1 MRRWLVGLL
10 LFWAGAGGMLHAQPG
25 PVYVGLDAEFGH
37 RTSTSAQAIQQG
49 IEIAVAEINQ
59 AGGVLGGRKLSLV
72 TSDNRSI
79 TAVGLDNLR
88 KLAAQPD
95 LVAVFGGKFS
105 PIYIEALPLVHELGL
120 PLLNPWGSADGITDH
135 PHQPSYTFR
144 LSIKDAWVGPAFVR
158 FAREHH
164 QASRLGLL
172 VPNTAWGRSNKA
184 ALEAAVGAA
193 PGMQLVAHRWYHWGD
208 ASLLAS
214 YQALREAGAQAIV
227 LVANE
232 TEGSLLIRE
241 MAGLPQDQRL
251 PVISHWGITGGEF
264 ARMAGPALDVIDL
277 AVLQSFSFVGARSA
291 TAQRVL
297 AALERGWGHTRPEL
311 VPSPVGVAHAYDLM
325 HLLARAI
332 DKAGSTDRRAVR
344 AALEQLG
351 PYDGLVQRY
360 ARPFTPT
367 RHDALGPER
376 IFFAR
381 YTAHDELIPLTP
393 SARRRP

>member
-10 LFWAGAGGMLHAQPG
+10 WLWLGAPGALLAQPG

-49 IEIAVAEINQ
+49 IEIAMAEINNT
-59 AGGVLGGRKLSLV
+59 GGVLGGRKLSLV

-88 KLAAQPD
+88 KHAAHPD

-105 PIYIEALPLVHELGL
+105 PIYIEALPLVHEIGL
-120 PLLNPWGSADGITDH
+120 PLLDPWGSADGITDH

-164 QASRLGLL
+164 HASRLGLL

-184 ALEAAVGAA
+184 ALESAVGAA
-193 PGMQLVAHRWYHWGD
+193 PGMKLVGHRWYNWGD

-241 MAGLPQDQRL
+241 MAGLPRDQRL
-251 PVISHWGITGGEF
+251 PIISHWGITGGDF
-264 ARMAGPALDVIDL
+264 ARMAGPALDEIDL
-277 AVLQSFSFVGARSA
+277 AVLQSYSFVGARSA
-291 TAQRVL
+291 TAQRVM
-297 AALERGWGHTRPEL
+297 AALQRGWGHARPES
-311 VPSPVGVAHAYDLM
+311 VPSPVGVAHAYDLT

-360 ARPFTPT
+360 ARPFTPS
-367 RHDALGPER
+367 RHDALGPEH

-381 YTAHDELIPLTP
+381 YTAADELIPMAP
-393 SARRRP
+393 SRRRP

>member
-1 MRRWLVGLL
+1 MRRCLIFLL
-10 LFWAGAGGMLHAQPG
+10 TLWVFVSAPLHAQTG

-37 RTSTSAQAIQQG
+37 RTSTSAQAVQQG
-49 IEIAVAEINQ
+49 IEVAIDEINR
-59 AGGVLGGRKLSLV
+59 AGGVLGGRKLALM
-72 TSDNRSI
+72 TTDNRSI

-88 KLAAQPD
+88 KLASQPD

-105 PIYIEALPLVHELGL
+105 PIYIEALPLVHEIGI

-135 PHQPSYTFR
+135 AYRPSYTFR
-144 LSIKDAWVGPAFVR
+144 LSIRDSWVGPAFVR
-158 FAREHH
+158 FAQERH
-164 QASRLGLL
+164 AARRLGLI

-184 ALEAAVGAA
+184 ALEAAVAAA
-193 PGMQLVAHRWYHWGD
+193 PGMQLVGHRWYNWGD
-208 ASLLAS
+208 PSLLAS
-214 YQALREAGAQAIV
+214 YQALRDAGAQAIV

-232 TEGSLLIRE
+232 TEGSLLVRE
-241 MAGLPQDQRL
+241 MAGLPASQRL

-264 ARMAGPALDVIDL
+264 ARLAGPALDEIDL
-277 AVLQSFSFVGARSA
+277 SVVQSFSFVGARSPA
-291 TAQRVL
+291 AQRVM
-297 AALERGWGHTRPEL
+297 AALQRGWGHESPEK

-332 DKAGSTDRRAVR
+332 DKAGSTDRAAVR
-344 AALEQLG
+344 DALERLG

-381 YTAHDELIPLTP
+381 YTARDELIPLP
-393 SARRRP
+393 PARRRN

>member
-1 MRRWLVGLL
+1 MRRWLIFLTTL
-10 LFWAGAGGMLHAQPG
+10 WAFTVPSLHAQPG

-49 IEIAVAEINQ
+49 IEIAMAEINN

-72 TSDNRSI
+72 TTDNRSI

-88 KLAAQPD
+88 KLASQPD

-105 PIYIEALPLVHELGL
+105 PIYIEALPLVHQIGL
-120 PLLNPWGSADGITDH
+120 PLLDPWGSADGITEH
-135 PHQPSYTFR
+135 AYRPSYTFR

-158 FAREHH
+158 FAQEQHGARK
-164 QASRLGLL
+164 LGLL

-184 ALEAAVGAA
+184 ALEAAVAAA
-193 PGMQLVAHRWYHWGD
+193 PGMQLVGHRWYNWGD
-208 ASLLAS
+208 PSILAS

-232 TEGSLLIRE
+232 TEGSLLVRE
-241 MAGLPQDQRL
+241 MAGLPAAQRL

-264 ARMAGPALDVIDL
+264 ARLAGPALDEVDL
-277 AVLQSFSFVGARSA
+277 AVIQSYSFVGARSPA
-291 TAQRVL
+291 VQRVL
-297 AALERGWGHTRPEL
+297 AALKRGWGYETPES

-332 DKAGSTDRRAVR
+332 DKAGSTDRAAVR
-344 AALEQLG
+344 DALEKLG

-360 ARPFTPT
+360 RQPFTAT
-367 RHDALGPER
+367 RHDALSADR

-381 YTAHDELIPLTP
+381 YTARDELIPL
-393 SARRRP
+393 SALRRRP

>member
-1 MRRWLVGLL
+1 MRRWFICLL
-10 LFWAGAGGMLHAQPG
+10 LLCAGAGRGLHAQPG

-49 IEIAVAEINQ
+49 IEIAMAEINQ

-72 TSDNRSI
+72 TTDNRSI

-120 PLLNPWGSADGITDH
+120 PLMDPWGSADGITDH
-135 PHQPSYTFR
+135 PYQPSYTFR
-144 LSIKDAWVGPAFVR
+144 LSIKDAWVAPAFVR

-164 QASRLGLL
+164 RIGRLGLL

-184 ALEAAVGAA
+184 ALEAAVGTA
-193 PGMQLVAHRWYHWGD
+193 PGMRLVAHRWYHWGD
-208 ASLLAS
+208 ASLMAS

-241 MAGLPQDQRL
+241 MAGLPRDQRL
-251 PVISHWGITGGEF
+251 PIISHWGITGGDF
-264 ARMAGPALDVIDL
+264 ARMAGPALDEIDL
-277 AVLQSFSFVGARSA
+277 VVVQSYSFVGARSPA
-291 TAQRVL
+291 AQRVL
-297 AALERGWGHTRPEL
+297 AALQRGWGHAAPEK

-332 DKAGSTDRRAVR
+332 DKAGSTDRKAVR

-381 YTAHDELIPLTP
+381 YTASDELIPMTP
-393 SARRRP
+393 PSRRP